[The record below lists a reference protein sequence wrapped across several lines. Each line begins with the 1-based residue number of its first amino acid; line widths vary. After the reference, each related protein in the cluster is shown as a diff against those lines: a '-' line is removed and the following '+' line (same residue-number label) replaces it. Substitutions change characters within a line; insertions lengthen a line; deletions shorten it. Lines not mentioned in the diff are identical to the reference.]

1 MELANELI
9 FIAGTLFLL
18 SILATVFTP
27 RLGVPLLLVF
37 LIVGMLAGEN
47 GPGGIQFNDFHI
59 ANIAAITALAVI
71 LFDGGMRTPIENF
84 RVGLRPALALST
96 VGVAVTTVIVGLAA
110 ARLLHLSSAQG
121 LLVGAIVGSTDA
133 AAVFSLLHTR
143 SVHLNQ
149 RINAVLE
156 IESGM
161 NDPAAILLT
170 LCLVQY
176 LQAPAHFTW
185 TTALLFFVRQF
196 LIGIGFGWGGG
207 KLLALALSRLEIS
220 DSLYPLL
227 ALSGGMLVFGAT
239 ALLGGSGFVA
249 IYIVGLLLGNSPL
262 RAIGSIRRFHD
273 GIAWMAQI
281 GMFVILGLLAVP
293 SRLVGIALPA
303 LLLALVLIFVARPS
317 AVLLSLLPFRIAWR
331 EQVFIA
337 WVGLRGSVPM
347 VLAMFPVMAG
357 LEHAEVFFDIA
368 FFMVLVSL
376 IVQGWTVG
384 IAGQVLGLQLPTLS
398 TRVRRT
404 EIDLPGSGGHE
415 IVSYRVARGSVVEG
429 LSAKELPIRDFSRIV
444 CVSRGGRLLPYREW
458 ERFRPGDYLSL
469 LVSQV
474 DISQLDDLFR
484 RPTARTHQEEQR
496 YFGEFVIDPGT
507 RAGALAEAYGFSMP
521 RVAHDKT
528 LGEIFNTYMNMPVV
542 GDRLR
547 LGDMEL
553 VVRRM
558 QGKAV
563 VELGLRLP
571 GNGQETPAGA
581 RKAAGQT
588 QV

>member
-9 FIAGTLFLL
+9 FIAGLLFLL

-37 LIVGMLAGEN
+37 LVVGMLAGEN
-47 GPGGIQFNDFHI
+47 GPGHIQFNDFHI
-59 ANIAAITALAVI
+59 ANIAAIAALAVI
-71 LFDGGMRTPIENF
+71 LFDGGMRTPLENF

-96 VGVAVTTVIVGLAA
+96 LGVVVTTGIVGFAA
-110 ARLLHLSSAQG
+110 SRLLHLTTAQG

-156 IESGM
+156 IESGT
-161 NDPAAILLT
+161 NDPTAILLT

-176 LQAPAHFTW
+176 LQAPEQFTW
-185 TTALLFFVRQF
+185 PAAVLFFLRQF
-196 LIGIGFGWGGG
+196 LTGIGFGWGGG

-227 ALSGGMLVFGAT
+227 ALSGGMLIFGTT

-249 IYIVGLLLGNSPL
+249 IYIAGLLLGNSPL
-262 RAIGSIRRFHD
+262 RAIGAVKRFHD

-293 SRLVGIALPA
+293 SRLIGIAFPA
-303 LLLALVLIFVARPS
+303 LLLALVLIFIARPV

-331 EQVFIA
+331 ERVFIA

-347 VLAMFPVMAG
+347 VLATFPVMAG

-376 IVQGWTVG
+376 VVQGWTVG
-384 IAGQVLGLQLPTLS
+384 VAGRLLGLQVPMLS

-415 IVSYRVARGSVVEG
+415 IVSYRVARGSAVEG
-429 LSAKELPIRDFSRIV
+429 LLAKELPIRDFSRIV
-444 CVSRGGRLLPYREW
+444 SVSRAGRLLPYREW
-458 ERFRPGDYLSL
+458 ERFRTGDYLSL
-469 LVSQV
+469 LVSQN
-474 DISQLDDLFR
+474 DIPQLDDLFR
-484 RPTARTHQEEQR
+484 RPMPRAHQDEQR
-496 YFGEFVIDPGT
+496 YFGEFVIDPAT
-507 RAGALAEAYGFSMP
+507 KAGSLAEAYGFSMP
-521 RVAHDKT
+521 RVALDKT
-528 LGEIFNTYMNMPVV
+528 LGEIFNSYMNMPVV

-558 QGKAV
+558 HGKEV

-571 GNGQETPAGA
+571 NGNDS
-581 RKAAGQT
+581 
-588 QV
+588 